1 MYLFGGEI
9 GWMENFEEKI
19 GIKTF
24 LVDIWLEGGEGKK
37 LVGPRCFL
45 SGPTKMF
52 SLQNGE
58 KTEWE
63 EFDR

>member
-1 MYLFGGEI
+1 MDGKFLRESGKENFFGGC
-9 GWMENFEEKI
+9 
-19 GIKTF
+19 
-24 LVDIWLEGGEGKK
+24 LVGGRGGKK

-45 SGPTKMF
+45 FGPIKMF

-58 KTEWE
+58 KTEWG